1 MDSIENTKHTFFIT
15 DKNYILPK
23 ENESLKIQKYF
34 DTSRKQIFSFT
45 TQNDGLFLIL
55 NQKAFGSAFFGNTVL
70 ANPKYYIIK
79 KFNPILLLI
88 QIIYSDEKKDET
100 KNKTSN
106 SNFDFIDTN
115 AIIQKYEDKLK
126 SLKSSEI
133 FNNINFDT
141 IFKSSMNLVKDIF
154 DKYSKN
160 IEYIAEIKE
169 IDDLEKK
176 ICVKKC
182 ESKIFNYL
190 NSKVNNISE
199 EEMEEIEKLKP
210 KNEDEK
216 KELMERINFE
226 KFSILEP
233 FIPNELTLKYK
244 EYRFK
249 NYVEE
254 DEKSKKTD
262 NSEKSAN
269 KRKHKEDKSNKR
281 RNNKKEKGEKS
292 KNQRG
297 IDAYI
302 KKNDKI

>member
-1 MDSIENTKHTFFIT
+1 MDSIENIKHTFFIT

-45 TQNDGLFLIL
+45 TQKDGLFLIL

-190 NSKVNNISE
+190 NSKVNNISK

-216 KELMERINFE
+216 KELIDRISFE

-249 NYVEE
+249 DYAEE

-269 KRKHKEDKSNKR
+269 KRKHKEDKSNKK

-292 KNQRG
+292 KNQSE
-297 IDAYI
+297 IDQFFI
-302 KKNDKI
+302 KK

>member
-1 MDSIENTKHTFFIT
+1 MDSIENTKQTFFIT

-126 SLKSSEI
+126 SLKSSE
-133 FNNINFDT
+133 FDAS
-141 IFKSSMNLVKDIF
+141 FRQSCFLCM
-154 DKYSKN
+154 
-160 IEYIAEIKE
+160 
-169 IDDLEKK
+169 
-176 ICVKKC
+176 
-182 ESKIFNYL
+182 
-190 NSKVNNISE
+190 
-199 EEMEEIEKLKP
+199 
-210 KNEDEK
+210 
-216 KELMERINFE
+216 
-226 KFSILEP
+226 
-233 FIPNELTLKYK
+233 
-244 EYRFK
+244 
-249 NYVEE
+249 
-254 DEKSKKTD
+254 
-262 NSEKSAN
+262 
-269 KRKHKEDKSNKR
+269 
-281 RNNKKEKGEKS
+281 G
-292 KNQRG
+292 
-297 IDAYI
+297 
-302 KKNDKI
+302 